1 MGAPRSTHE
10 TRLWKESS
18 IYSEISNGNVI
29 PDRVVQLGDFGETHL
44 VTIGDSAFPQFA
56 WLIKGYNENTRDNQK
71 SISRSDCMAG
81 ELSLKAHMAC
91 EKSAGV
97 HFSKKTRMS
106 GFQPSLYCNGLHC
119 FG

>member
-44 VTIGDSAFPQFA
+44 VTIGDSAFPQFT

-71 SISRSDCMAG
+71 KYFKKRLYGGRVVTESAYGM
-81 ELSLKAHMAC
+81 LKEC
-91 EKSAGV
+91 WCTLFKKNQNV
-97 HFSKKTRMS
+97 RFST
-106 GFQPSLYCNGLHC
+106 LVIL
-119 FG
+119 

>member
-71 SISRSDCMAG
+71 KYFKKRLYG
-81 ELSLKAHMAC
+81 GRVSLKAHMAC
-91 EKSAGV
+91 
-97 HFSKKTRMS
+97 
-106 GFQPSLYCNGLHC
+106 
-119 FG
+119 